1 MLGKYVFGILYW
13 SPSES
18 IYSSCVSV
26 YFICVTGTLVWSIQ
40 VQFVRKN
47 FSHEIMTKRNDFF
60 WTMYVWQQYPLESGE
75 DRLR

>member
-1 MLGKYVFGILYW
+1 MLGKCVFGILYR

-26 YFICVTGTLVWSIQ
+26 YSICMTGTLVWSIQ
-40 VQFVRKN
+40 VQFIRKN
-47 FSHEIMTKRNDFF
+47 FSHEIMTTRNVFS
-60 WTMYVWQQYPLESGE
+60 WTMYVWQQYSLESGE